1 MTCQRWPVLQTMSY
15 APCRVLLEKKQRR
28 GKSAQEVLAALSF
41 LEVEERVGRASLDA
55 AEFRYVLH
63 RFCEL
68 ARLDPDEVGT
78 LGCSLRHY
86 DCQ

>member
-1 MTCQRWPVLQTMSY
+1 MSY

-63 RFCEL
+63 RFSEL

>member
-1 MTCQRWPVLQTMSY
+1 MSY
-15 APCRVLLEKKQRR
+15 APSRVLLDKKQRR

-68 ARLDPDEVGT
+68 ARLDPDEVNVPDR
-78 LGCSLRHY
+78 SLALIPSRRR
-86 DCQ
+86 